1 MEMVNRWRVCMT
13 VFLLTAQLAYAAPPP
28 GPLPP
33 TPPELVPLG
42 AFTASARYDSDLELM
57 VSEWTEALGA
67 DYYALSLRY
76 QQGGRFFRISQT
88 FDPAERHLLF
98 ENPNLENDWGA
109 LTARVEACNADGC
122 TAAPDI
128 ALAPRFAT
136 VFLEKQK
143 VHQLMRPDE
152 RGRFG
157 AAMALSRDGSTLA
170 IGAPNADAVDA
181 TNGGQVHIFVLN
193 LDRRWELQA
202 SLQAAPGT
210 AEPGEEFGGAVALS
224 NDGNTLAVGDAQ
236 DNGPSNNPALVGS
249 GAVTVFE
256 RVGTTWTRKRVLRDT
271 QLIANAHYGA
281 SIALS
286 GDGRKL
292 VVGAPDKTIAG
303 VARVGA
309 VNVWTR
315 ADGWGSDQPA
325 PTRVVVSLPNDS
337 AAPVNEAR
345 FGATVAITSGA
356 STLVVAT
363 PGRLLSIGGANV
375 RTGAVYVY
383 SAWTNSWV
391 LESRLNPSRPMGYA
405 TAIAMSSSAAVLAV
419 GAPEDSGPL
428 QGTEAEGSVYLYTR
442 SNSNPDWLTTLL
454 KAPTTY
460 QYARF
465 GSSVSVSVSANALAV
480 GAPFDSSDAD
490 FAGAVYLFSAA
501 SPDVWI
507 PQPVKLTPSQA
518 STSNHFG
525 GRVLI
530 DDPSVVIVSDDRDN
544 ELGTADGAVYMHGS
558 RPGSD

>member
-1 MEMVNRWRVCMT
+1 MEMVNRWRVCIT
-13 VFLLTAQLAYAAPPP
+13 VFLLTAPLVYAAPPP

-33 TPPELVPLG
+33 TPPELVPPG
-42 AFTASARYDSDLELM
+42 TFTASVRYDSDLELM
-57 VSEWTEALGA
+57 VSEWTEAPGA
-67 DYYALSLRY
+67 DYYALSLRFR
-76 QQGGRFFRISQT
+76 QGGSFSRVAQT

-98 ENPNLENDWGA
+98 ENSNLETDWGA
-109 LTARVEACNADGC
+109 LTARVEACNEDGC

-128 ALAPRFAT
+128 ALAPRFAS
-136 VFLEKQK
+136 VFREKQK
-143 VHQLMRPDE
+143 VHELMRPDE

-181 TNGGQVHIFVLN
+181 TDGGQVHIFVLN
-193 LDRRWELQA
+193 LDGRWELQA
-202 SLQAAPGT
+202 NLQAAPGT
-210 AEPGEEFGGAVALS
+210 AEPGEEFGSAVALS

-256 RVGTTWTRKRVLRDT
+256 RVGTTWARKRVLRDT

-281 SIALS
+281 SIALT

-292 VVGAPDKTIAG
+292 VVGAPDKPIAG
-303 VARVGA
+303 VARVGT

-325 PTRVVVSLPNDS
+325 PTRVVLSLPNDS
-337 AAPVNEAR
+337 AAPANEAR
-345 FGATVAITSGA
+345 FGEKVAITSGV
-356 STLVVAT
+356 STLVVAS
-363 PGRLLSIGGANV
+363 PGRLLNNGGANV

-391 LESRLNPSRPMGYA
+391 LQSRLNPSRPMGYA
-405 TAIAMSSSAAVLAV
+405 TAIALTKSGNVLAV
-419 GAPEDSGPL
+419 GAPQDSGAL
-428 QGTEAEGSVYLYTR
+428 QGTEEEGSVYIYTR
-442 SNSNPDWLTTLL
+442 SNSNPDWLTTLI
-454 KAPTTY
+454 KAPTTF

-465 GSSVSVSVSANALAV
+465 GSSVSVSGNALAV

-490 FAGAVYLFSAA
+490 FAGAVYLFAA
-501 SPDVWI
+501 TSPDVWI
-507 PQPVKLTPSQA
+507 PQPVKLTPNQA
-518 STSNHFG
+518 GTNNHFG
-525 GRVLI
+525 GHVLI
-530 DDPSVVIVSDDRDN
+530 DDPSVVIVSDGRDN